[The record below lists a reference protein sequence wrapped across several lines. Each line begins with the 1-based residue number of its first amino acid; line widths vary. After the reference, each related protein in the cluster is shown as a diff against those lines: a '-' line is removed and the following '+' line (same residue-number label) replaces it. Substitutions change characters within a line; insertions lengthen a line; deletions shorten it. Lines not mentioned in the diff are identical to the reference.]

1 VVDVLEAPHIML
13 AVLQYAPAHTTPLL
27 VPARVIRGRGPR
39 RHHSG
44 VVQMP
49 RSAAAVAAL
58 SLALAAGLA
67 PTAAAQ
73 SLRWTRTSGPSTGAP
88 LADLDP
94 FGTQGMLACS
104 RDRVFVTTDS
114 TEWFDITAGLE
125 VPFGSL
131 KQVLTHRFRQ
141 FVIRGDGVVFRGGNF
156 GWDEL
161 PIPLPADGTNALTS
175 TADTLILVGSPFLGL
190 ADFIFRSDDDG
201 ESWSP
206 ITIPVDE
213 FVGNL
218 RLVDGVLFVQRFF
231 GGGFLRS
238 EDLGETWTAS
248 GPDAP
253 QFLGTGPVIV
263 GNEWIVPDTLLTYVS
278 TDRGV
283 TWTTKPATG
292 AASGLY
298 VSDGTTILAAL
309 SEGIARSTDAG
320 STWTTVTTGLPRC
333 IEGFIQDLVHQ
344 NGSFLAATPVGLF
357 RSADAGL
364 TWSRASVGLEQGVA
378 FKLAAADQLH
388 AVGRANPRV
397 FTLADD
403 AWSTSAVGIPPCTQ
417 PDGFFAENATVYIG
431 SLYDGVSRS
440 TNGGL
445 TFAPF
450 NSGLPIYNG
459 TAGNQFREVSAFA
472 RHAGRLLAG
481 TGFGT
486 EFFNQS
492 FTISGGG
499 MLRLNDAGT
508 GWTRINR
515 GFPIMA
521 RNSFNDPV
529 YDPVLN
535 VNDASGPWGQLALV
549 GSYRNGPI
557 RTTDRGENWTRSN
570 AGLPR
575 DPNGF
580 PPMIN
585 DFAVLGDAILAGAI
599 GFPIVFDPNGID
611 RGVFLSRDAGL
622 TWSRAMTNVADLA
635 PVNAFALLEGVAY
648 AAADRVYRSTDGDHW
663 EVVPNSPSSG
673 EVFDLAV
680 FEGKLHAAVNSP
692 AGSFV
697 WIATPGCLADFNA
710 DGFTDFFD
718 YDAFV
723 ACYLGEGCPA
733 GETADAN
740 QDSFVDFFDYATFVE
755 AFEAG
760 C

>member
-1 VVDVLEAPHIML
+1 
-13 AVLQYAPAHTTPLL
+13 
-27 VPARVIRGRGPR
+27 
-39 RHHSG
+39 
-44 VVQMP
+44 MP
-49 RSAAAVAAL
+49 RSVPTFPAVATL

-67 PTAAAQ
+67 PSAAAQ
-73 SLRWTRTSGPSTGAP
+73 SLRWTRTPGPATGAP

-94 FGTQGMLACS
+94 FGTLGMLACS
-104 RDRVFVTTDS
+104 RDRVFVTTDGANV
-114 TEWFDITAGLE
+114 WFDITEGLD

-141 FVIRGDGVVFRGGNF
+141 FALRGDGALFRRGNG
-156 GWDEL
+156 GWDQL
-161 PIPLPADGTNALTS
+161 PLPVPTEGSITLTA
-175 TADTLILVGSPFLGL
+175 TDDTLILVGSPFLGFG
-190 ADFIFRSDDDG
+190 DFIFRSDDAGDT
-201 ESWSP
+201 WSP
-206 ITIPVDE
+206 ITVPADE

-218 RLVDGVLFVQRFF
+218 RLVEGVLFAPRFF

-238 EDLGETWTAS
+238 DDLGETWTPSA
-248 GPDAP
+248 PDAP

-263 GNEWIVPDTLLTYVS
+263 GDQWIVPDTLLTYVS
-278 TDRGV
+278 TDRGS

-309 SEGIARSTDAG
+309 SEGVARSTDAG
-320 STWTTVTTGLPRC
+320 STWTTVTAGLPRC

-344 NGSFLAATPVGLF
+344 NGTFLAATRVGVF

-364 TWSRASVGLEQGVA
+364 TWSPANAGLEQGVA
-378 FKLAAADQLH
+378 FKLAATAHLH

-397 FTLADD
+397 FTRDD
-403 AWSTSAVGIPPCTQ
+403 NAWTDSSIGIPPCTQ
-417 PDGFFAENATVYIG
+417 PDGFFAENATVYVG
-431 SLYDGVSRS
+431 SLYDGIARS
-440 TNGGL
+440 TNSGQS
-445 TFAPF
+445 FAPF
-450 NSGLPIYNG
+450 NAGLPIYNG

-472 RHAGRLLAG
+472 RHSGRLLAG

-486 EFFNQS
+486 EFFNQA
-492 FTISGGG
+492 FQISGGG

-521 RNSFNDPV
+521 RNSFNEPV
-529 YDPVLN
+529 YDPVLTIA
-535 VNDASGPWGQLALV
+535 DTPGPWGQLVLV
-549 GSYRNGPI
+549 GSYRNGPV
-557 RTTDRGENWTRSN
+557 RSADRGENWSRSN
-570 AGLPR
+570 LGLPR

-585 DFAVLGDAILAGAI
+585 DFAVIGDAIVAGAI
-599 GFPIVFDPNGID
+599 GFPIFLDPSGAD
-611 RGVFLSRDAGL
+611 RGIFISRDAGL
-622 TWSRAMTNVADLA
+622 SWSRAATNVADLA
-635 PVNAFALLEGVAY
+635 PVNAFVVLEGVAY
-648 AAADRVYRSTDGDHW
+648 AGADRIYRSADGDQW
-663 EVVPNSPSSG
+663 EPVPNAPEGEILDLAAFVGRLHAVVNSPSG
-673 EVFDLAV
+673 A
-680 FEGKLHAAVNSP
+680 
-692 AGSFV
+692 FV
-697 WIATPGCLADFNA
+697 WIGEPGCLADFNR

-723 ACYLGEGCPA
+723 ACYQGEGCPQ

-740 QDSFVDFFDYATFVE
+740 QDGFVDFFDYAFFVD